1 MECCDDQ
8 FARNGGDMV
17 SGSDAGS
24 RRRRVVVTGIG
35 AYTPLADTA
44 EGTWQRAL
52 AGESGISTIERWDP
66 GDFPVRIAG
75 EIKSTPELPWLDAKA
90 ARNVARFARFGIVAA
105 AEAMGDAGLSDGAF
119 DSERAGAIIGTA
131 SGGMDVIAD
140 MTRTLD
146 ARGYN
151 RVSPHFMT
159 TFPHNM
165 ASYHVAQTFRL
176 LGPNSTVS
184 TACATGAQAV
194 ADAAEFIR
202 RGQAEVMLAGGA
214 EHAVFPLFVASF
226 IVQKAASTR
235 NGDPARASRPFD
247 GERDG
252 FVIGDGAGVLVLE
265 ELEHARARG
274 ATIYAELLGTGS
286 SSDGFHP
293 IAPEPEGRGA
303 ALAIRMALED
313 AGITPGDVDYVNAH
327 AASTPL
333 GDAAESAAIKLALGE
348 DDARRVA
355 ISSTK
360 SMIGHLMGAAGAV
373 EAIMTVLSIRDGRV
387 HPTINQESPDP
398 ACDLDYVANEARA
411 LDVNIAV
418 KNSFG
423 LGGQNAALV
432 FGKYSG

>member
-1 MECCDDQ
+1 MH
-8 FARNGGDMV
+8 GG
-17 SGSDAGS
+17 GIGF
-24 RRRRVVVTGIG
+24 RRKRVVVTGVG
-35 AYTPLADTA
+35 AYTPLAETA

-66 GDFPVRIAG
+66 SDLPVRIGG
-75 EIKSTPELPWLDAKA
+75 EIKTTPDLPWLDAKA
-90 ARNVARFARFGIVAA
+90 ARNVARYARFAVVAA
-105 AEAMGDAGLSDGAF
+105 AEAIGNAGLCHGDY
-119 DSERAGAIIGTA
+119 DSERSGAIVGTA
-131 SGGMDVIAD
+131 SGGMDVIAE
-140 MTRTLD
+140 MTRTFD
-146 ARGYN
+146 ARGYS

-165 ASYHVAQTFRL
+165 GSYHVAQAFGLR
-176 LGPNSTVS
+176 GPNSTVS

-202 RGQAEVMLAGGA
+202 RGQADVMLAGGA

-235 NGDPARASRPFD
+235 NEEPQRASRPFD
-247 GERDG
+247 GARDG
-252 FVIGDGAGVLVLE
+252 FVIGDGAGILVLE
-265 ELEHARARG
+265 ELQHALARG

-286 SSDGFHP
+286 SSDAYHP

-313 AGITPGDVDYVNAH
+313 AGVTPEQVDYVNAH

-333 GDAAESAAIKLALGE
+333 GDAAETAAIKLALGE
-348 DDARRVA
+348 EHARRVA

-373 EAIMTVLSIRDGRV
+373 ESVLTVLSIRDGRV
-387 HPTINQESPDP
+387 HPTLNQEQPDEQ
-398 ACDLDYVANEARA
+398 CDLDYVPNEART
-411 LDVNIAV
+411 LDITIAV

-432 FGKYSG
+432 FGKFGGA